1 MAKIKNT
8 YKRAPLTKD
17 EIRACLSDFSVFCEK
32 CLLIDDKNG
41 RKIPFVLNRAQRYF
55 AELLLKHVFS
65 TNPQPVTVV
74 VLKARQMGYSTLL
87 CALELYILIRFENNE
102 YASLNLKHFLHLG
115 SMADEMLQD
124 KMLPMIESMHQT
136 FFGDFYMNKDERKI
150 SCVGFK
156 GQRRSN
162 KIRYYTANSGESGRG
177 GTAQILV
184 LDECF
189 SGDVEI
195 LTENGFIR
203 FDELGE
209 QKVAQWDNGDIS
221 FVKPLRKIK
230 KKPTS
235 QTYKV
240 NFAYDD
246 TAIVTGG
253 HNFLLKNENK
263 KSPFYG
269 NFVNKEL
276 SDINFNNNWSIPIS
290 GSGTGDNSPLTALE
304 KVLIALQADGQNRR
318 MFVSRSTMN
327 KGYVGTRA
335 RISFKKERKIK
346 EWRRLFDELR
356 KEVDIKYISKERI
369 DKKGRTVFEFT
380 LPGHY
385 PFKDLTN
392 IFSYNVGKDRAE
404 EIINEMAKWEGSL
417 TSRSIHYGS
426 VAKNNADFFAAMA
439 TQAGYSVWYH
449 RSVDNRSET
458 FSDYYRVDVS
468 KKDYKKIGCFSKT
481 PVEYNDDVY
490 CVTVPSGYIVVKI
503 GRHVYVVGNCAFYKD
518 LGQLQRAVGSATP
531 TAGLGLQVFVSTAN
545 GINGFYD
552 LCNLAQ
558 SDPKM
563 EFMFLPWFLMEDY
576 VLPPDDVDEDN
587 LLDYEKRMIEEMKK
601 WELPEHLHLAKIA
614 WYRDHLVAKKGNDLS
629 AMRQEFPTTWQ
640 EPFISS
646 DSPAFPTEKL
656 LSMLSEDDRE
666 PLGYAINNPEG
677 KIVDGKEWDIRIYK
691 KPQPGKKYDMI
702 IDPAFGG
709 AEADNTAIRVV
720 EQRTL
725 EDCAVYG
732 TKDEPSDVA
741 ELAVALA
748 RYYNNAIVNIEK
760 NRGELMLSYMRNLRY
775 NNFYIDRARFVKSDP
790 FKSIGTNITKTTR
803 EKGIQRLRALI
814 TTGQFTTKDEETL
827 QELLHFNYVG
837 TGASRKAQAC
847 GNKPDGTPYHDDHVM
862 ALVNWALML
871 PKSLFV
877 NER

>member
-156 GQRRSN
+156 GQRRNN

-184 LDECF
+184 IDE
-189 SGDVEI
+189 
-195 LTENGFIR
+195 
-203 FDELGE
+203 
-209 QKVAQWDNGDIS
+209 A
-221 FVKPLRKIK
+221 
-230 KKPTS
+230 
-235 QTYKV
+235 
-240 NFAYDD
+240 
-246 TAIVTGG
+246 
-253 HNFLLKNENK
+253 
-263 KSPFYG
+263 
-269 NFVNKEL
+269 
-276 SDINFNNNWSIPIS
+276 
-290 GSGTGDNSPLTALE
+290 
-304 KVLIALQADGQNRR
+304 
-318 MFVSRSTMN
+318 
-327 KGYVGTRA
+327 GYV
-335 RISFKKERKIK
+335 
-346 EWRRLFDELR
+346 
-356 KEVDIKYISKERI
+356 
-369 DKKGRTVFEFT
+369 
-380 LPGHY
+380 
-385 PFKDLTN
+385 
-392 IFSYNVGKDRAE
+392 
-404 EIINEMAKWEGSL
+404 
-417 TSRSIHYGS
+417 
-426 VAKNNADFFAAMA
+426 
-439 TQAGYSVWYH
+439 
-449 RSVDNRSET
+449 
-458 FSDYYRVDVS
+458 
-468 KKDYKKIGCFSKT
+468 
-481 PVEYNDDVY
+481 
-490 CVTVPSGYIVVKI
+490 
-503 GRHVYVVGNCAFYKD
+503 KD

-531 TAGLGLQVFVSTAN
+531 TVGLGLQVFVSTAN
-545 GINGFYD
+545 GINSFYD

-614 WYRDHLVAKKGNDLS
+614 WYRDHLVSKKGNDLS

-656 LSMLSEDDRE
+656 LSMLSEEDRE
-666 PLGYAINNPEG
+666 PLGYAINNPDG
-677 KIVDGKEWDIRIYK
+677 KIIEGKEWDIRIYK

-775 NNFYIDRARFVKSDP
+775 NNFYIDRARFIKSDP

-871 PKSLFV
+871 PKSLFI